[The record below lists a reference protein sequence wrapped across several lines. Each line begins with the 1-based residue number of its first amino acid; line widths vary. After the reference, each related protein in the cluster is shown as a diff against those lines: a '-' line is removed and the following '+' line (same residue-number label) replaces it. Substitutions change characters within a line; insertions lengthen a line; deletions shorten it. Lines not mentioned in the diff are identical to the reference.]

1 MGLQRTPP
9 AFMGYSF
16 ISSPAEQDPG
26 GGLRSPRKD
35 RGGRSPE
42 RAWSGAEG
50 DCAAGTRSCGGRPLA
65 GCQSVEQD
73 GPGAAVGFD
82 VGGVF
87 RGGRAGL
94 RNKSADLGGAMRSA
108 GLWAARRG
116 ERPWREPSAY
126 ADRMSRSTFD
136 SLYSRNRDSSITVPS
151 RACICE
157 SGGGGVGTGA
167 IGSERTGMNGARL
180 RACIYGGGEGCM
192 STGIEGG
199 SAGAG
204 ISGSTGSL
212 GRARTFRRSGWDDV
226 GGALCWGWMTNTGC
240 RSM

>member
-1 MGLQRTPP
+1 
-9 AFMGYSF
+9 MGYSF

-50 DCAAGTRSCGGRPLA
+50 DSGTLAPVAAEADRLRAAGAWSKTDRAPLCDLMWA
-65 GCQSVEQD
+65 GSF
-73 GPGAAVGFD
+73 AA
-82 VGGVF
+82 
-87 RGGRAGL
+87 AGL
-94 RNKSADLGGAMRSA
+94 ACGTRAPTTGGAMRSA
-108 GLWAARRG
+108 DLWAARRG
-116 ERPWREPSAY
+116 ERPWREPPAY
-126 ADRMSRSTFD
+126 ADRMGRNAFD
-136 SLYSRNRDSSITVPS
+136 SSYGRNRDSSIAAPS

-199 SAGAG
+199 SAG
-204 ISGSTGSL
+204 SL
-212 GRARTFRRSGWDDV
+212 GRARTFRRSGWNDA
-226 GGALCWGWMTNTGC
+226 GGALCRGWMTSTGC